1 MQIFNGNS
9 LDFEKGML
17 IPINKPYDWTSFDVV
32 NKTRY
37 LIKKKLN
44 IKKIKVGHTGTLDPL
59 ATGVLIV
66 CTGKA
71 TKIINE
77 LQNDDKEYI
86 ATIEFGATTPTLDR
100 ETKPDKLYEWKHITI
115 ENIEKVL
122 NKFEGEIEQIPPIY
136 SAIKI
141 NGKRAY
147 KEARKGNIP
156 EIKARKVNIYKIS
169 IKNFTLPELNIHVH
183 CSKGTYIRSLARD
196 IGFEMNSGAYLKD
209 LIRIK
214 SGNFS
219 LNQTLELKDFENI
232 LNLM

>member
-122 NKFEGEIEQIPPIY
+122 NKFEGEIEQMQYIVQLKLMVKEHIKKPERGIY
-136 SAIKI
+136 RKLKPEKLIFIK
-141 NGKRAY
+141 
-147 KEARKGNIP
+147 
-156 EIKARKVNIYKIS
+156 
-169 IKNFTLPELNIHVH
+169 FL
-183 CSKGTYIRSLARD
+183 
-196 IGFEMNSGAYLKD
+196 
-209 LIRIK
+209 
-214 SGNFS
+214 
-219 LNQTLELKDFENI
+219 
-232 LNLM
+232 